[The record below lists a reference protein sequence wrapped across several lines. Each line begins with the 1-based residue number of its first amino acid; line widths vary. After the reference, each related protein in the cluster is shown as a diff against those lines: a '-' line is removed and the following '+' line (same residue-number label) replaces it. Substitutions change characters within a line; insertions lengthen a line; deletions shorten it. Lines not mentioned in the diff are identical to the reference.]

1 VHVVLGRPGT
11 GHRVAERGFEQAR
24 VRRHVV
30 LTVPYFMTAAFAAA
44 ETDCIVALPDRLAA
58 LCVRLLPLKHVP
70 AAFPLPRLTT
80 VMVWHERT
88 EADPGARLFREIV
101 TKAAGR

>member
-1 VHVVLGRPGT
+1 MHVVLGRPGT

-44 ETDCIVALPDRLAA
+44 ETDCIVAIPDRLAA
-58 LCVRLLPLKHVP
+58 LCVRLLPLKQVP